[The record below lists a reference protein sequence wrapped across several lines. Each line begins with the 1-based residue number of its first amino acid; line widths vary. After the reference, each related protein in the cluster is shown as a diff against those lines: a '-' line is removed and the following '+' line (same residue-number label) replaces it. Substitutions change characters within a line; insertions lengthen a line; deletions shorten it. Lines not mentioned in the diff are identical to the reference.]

1 MDEGVVSTTGTSG
14 RFSAA
19 EVSSREGAN
28 RAAPGDINQNSY
40 RVPNLVGV
48 ERGPVATRSQ
58 SSLVRTARI
67 LRGTVQVI
75 TIQKDLDVLPP
86 ILVHYRRQTLKKT
99 SVSCYRLVPK

>member
-1 MDEGVVSTTGTSG
+1 MDEGVVSTTGTSEHL
-14 RFSAA
+14 SAVV
-19 EVSSREGAN
+19 VSSREGAN
-28 RAAPGDINQNSY
+28 RAAPGDIITT
-40 RVPNLVGV
+40 RAVPNLVGV

-75 TIQKDLDVLPP
+75 TIQKDLDVLPQ
-86 ILVHYRRQTLKKT
+86 ILVHYRRQTLKIT